1 MFYATRWW
9 RAAIHVYIQ
18 RIADKYESGE
28 KERER
33 EIAHSQR
40 GEHGEGIAF
49 LPFFPFLRRYI
60 LKSGARTR
68 ETWGVERVEW

>member
-1 MFYATRWW
+1 MKAGR
-9 RAAIHVYIQ
+9 
-18 RIADKYESGE
+18 K
-28 KERER
+28 RER